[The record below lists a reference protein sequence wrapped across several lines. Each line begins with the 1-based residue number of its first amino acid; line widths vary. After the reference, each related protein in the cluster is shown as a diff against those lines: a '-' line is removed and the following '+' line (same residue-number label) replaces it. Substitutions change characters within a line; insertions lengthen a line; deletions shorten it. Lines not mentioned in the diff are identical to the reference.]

1 MASSA
6 SSNSAQRLSLLRRYT
21 MEVIILSLASVVVY
35 LFLAWRSSVADLMA
49 VYKEDH
55 IKAMEALQNNR
66 QVLDRCN
73 STNETNAVILL
84 DLRQSFREFQSK
96 ETKP

>member
-1 MASSA
+1 M
-6 SSNSAQRLSLLRRYT
+6 T
-21 MEVIILSLASVVVY
+21 
-35 LFLAWRSSVADLMA
+35 

-55 IKAMEALQNNR
+55 VKAMEALQNNR